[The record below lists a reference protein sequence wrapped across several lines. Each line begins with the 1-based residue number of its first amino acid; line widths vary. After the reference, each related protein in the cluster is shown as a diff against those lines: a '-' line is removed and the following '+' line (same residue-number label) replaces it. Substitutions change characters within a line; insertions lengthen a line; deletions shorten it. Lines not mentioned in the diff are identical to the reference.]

1 MFMTLKTAVTW
12 WWLNVLTNKRYKALK
27 QVYGD
32 LDAALE
38 EISPLML
45 SELGLKQEA
54 AERTLTRLHDFNA
67 DGYLLAMQKCGVG
80 LLTLDDDAYPFRL
93 REIGDPPLFLSY
105 RGDLSLADK
114 VMIGVVGT
122 RNMSVYGQ
130 RVVQHFVP
138 VFVRSHLVTVS
149 GLAIGIDG
157 EVAIETMK
165 AGGKTVAVLGNGLA
179 SIHPSRHARLAEKII
194 ADGGLLLSEFPL
206 DMPPD
211 KYTFPSRN
219 RIIAGLSEGTLVCE
233 APEGSG
239 SVITAELAL
248 EYNREVFAVPG
259 PIFDPNVAGCLML
272 IKSQQA
278 HLVTE
283 PEDVLRHLNILA
295 PGATVPPPFIA
306 QNPHEQA
313 IYNVLTPLPQS
324 TDDIIEKS
332 GRTASDVGVA
342 LVMFEM
348 AGVAQSLP
356 GGQWVRR

>member
-1 MFMTLKTAVTW
+1 MTLKTAVTW
-12 WWLNVLTNKRYKALK
+12 WWLNVLTNKRYAALK

-32 LDAALE
+32 LDTALE

-45 SELGLKQEA
+45 TELGLKQEA
-54 AERTLTRLHDFNA
+54 TDKALTRLRDFHADAYVASMHKNA
-67 DGYLLAMQKCGVG
+67 VRLM
-80 LLTLDDDAYPFRL
+80 TIEDDVYPFRL
-93 REIGDPPLFLSY
+93 REIPDPPLFLSC
-105 RGDLSLADK
+105 RGNVSLIDK

-130 RVVQHFVP
+130 RIVERFVP

-149 GLAIGIDG
+149 GLALGVDG
-157 EVAIETMK
+157 EVAQQTMK
-165 AGGKTVAVLGNGLA
+165 AGGKTIAVLGNGLPA
-179 SIHPSRHARLAEKII
+179 IHPSSHTRLAEKII
-194 ADGGLLLSEFPL
+194 AEDGLLLSEFPL

-248 EYNREVFAVPG
+248 EYNREVWAVPG
-259 PIFDPNVAGCLML
+259 PVFDPNSAGCHML
-272 IKSQQA
+272 IKTGQA

-283 PEDVLRHLNILA
+283 PEDVLRSLGILA
-295 PGATVPPPFIA
+295 PGAVVAAPFIA
-306 QNPHEQA
+306 QNPEEQA

-324 TDDIIEKS
+324 TDDIVEKS
-332 GRTASDVGVA
+332 GRSASDVSVA
-342 LVMFEM
+342 LVMLEM
-348 AGVAQSLP
+348 AGVALLLP
-356 GGQWVRR
+356 GGLWVRR